1 MKEIISNKLDQR
13 WKNIAMDG
21 TKPPVKP
28 SLRKRLNHLIK
39 NQPNHAATTT
49 ATTNSDKPLVMV
61 IYFAERGN
69 NQKI

>member
-1 MKEIISNKLDQR
+1 MKEIISNKFDQR
-13 WKNIAMDG
+13 WKNIVMDG

-28 SLRKRLNHLIK
+28 SLRKQLNHLIK

-49 ATTNSDKPLVMV
+49 TTTNSDTPLVMV
-61 IYFAERGN
+61 IYFAEGGN